1 MELED
6 DNHDPNLS
14 GSIHG
19 RLSRPGAGPADD
31 VLAAHRGH
39 PYSGRRHLRLGRHLA
54 LRSGVRHDGAA
65 GWWPA
70 LPAHAAHDPLPPE
83 VSALVVRV
91 EPRAAALLEP
101 GHRLPGPAGRPLPLH
116 R

>member
-6 DNHDPNLS
+6 DNHDPDLSSSIRGGLS
-14 GSIHG
+14 G
-19 RLSRPGAGPADD
+19 PGAGPADD

-39 PYSGRRHLRLGRHLA
+39 PYSGRRRRRLGHHLA

-65 GWWPA
+65 GWRSA
-70 LPAHAAHDPLPPE
+70 LPAHAAHDPLSPQ

-101 GHRLPGPAGRPLPLH
+101 GHRLPGPAG
-116 R
+116 